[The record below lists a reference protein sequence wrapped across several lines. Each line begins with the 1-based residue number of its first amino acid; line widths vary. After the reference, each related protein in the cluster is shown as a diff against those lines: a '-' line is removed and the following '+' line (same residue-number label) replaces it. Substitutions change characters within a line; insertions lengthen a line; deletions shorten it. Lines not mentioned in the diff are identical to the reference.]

1 MLGSCVVEVYGS
13 EFLSPIEMLAILSEP
28 FFFIVGQ
35 PVKGVDVFMPE
46 FLSLVIESMIDTC
59 CSLIV
64 LKPC

>member
-35 PVKGVDVFMPE
+35 PVIGVDVFMPE